1 MQLLYPSKV
10 MNLSLLTL
18 LSAATVLSAPA
29 AVGPAAPWPTD
40 DKTLHTIDR
49 YARYSV
55 AAYCKKLNDNSAN
68 NKVCTNDKGAQY
80 CGDLADAVT
89 VHQFHATESIS
100 GNVAVSNMSQ
110 SIVVSFR
117 GTASIGD
124 ILKDLRV
131 NLKDPKKHL
140 ERMAAAPQAIGAV
153 PPAASPGD
161 ADPALP
167 LCSKC
172 KVHAGFWEA
181 FRGVKDVLKRVLKE
195 QREQHPGHQVVV
207 TGHSLGGAVASI
219 AAGYL
224 RKSGIDVD
232 AYTYGSPRIG
242 DPAFASFISSQ
253 KNGVTT
259 RVTNGRDPVTVVP
272 GVGFGYAHTTPE
284 YWFPSRVEQPKNVT
298 ICEGVQNFSCSGQ
311 FNISLWYVGDHSS
324 SKYARG
330 FEACPEQKKLEAEM
344 LQAQAFT
351 EADVEEWERVGFV
364 DGADQIKAAQL

>member
-1 MQLLYPSKV
+1 M
-10 MNLSLLTL
+10 
-18 LSAATVLSAPA
+18 TV
-29 AVGPAAPWPTD
+29 T
-40 DKTLHTIDR
+40 
-49 YARYSV
+49 
-55 AAYCKKLNDNSAN
+55 
-68 NKVCTNDKGAQY
+68 Q
-80 CGDLADAVT
+80 ADV
-89 VHQFHATESIS
+89 Q
-100 GNVAVSNMSQ
+100 VSS
-110 SIVVSFR
+110 
-117 GTASIGD
+117 
-124 ILKDLRV
+124 
-131 NLKDPKKHL
+131 
-140 ERMAAAPQAIGAV
+140 
-153 PPAASPGD
+153 ASPGD

-195 QREQHPGHQVVV
+195 QRERHPGHQVVV

-224 RKSGIDVD
+224 RKSGINVD

-344 LQAQAFT
+344 SQAQAFT

>member
-1 MQLLYPSKV
+1 MQFLHPSKV
-10 MNLSLLTL
+10 INLSLLTL
-18 LSAATVLSAPA
+18 LSAAIALSAPA
-29 AVGPAAPWPTD
+29 AAGPPAPWPTD

-55 AAYCKKLNDNSAN
+55 AAYCKKLNDNSVN
-68 NKVCTNDKGAQY
+68 NKVCTNKDVRY

-89 VHQFHATESIS
+89 VHQFHASNSIS
-100 GNVAVSNMSQ
+100 GNVAVSNKSK

-124 ILKDLRV
+124 ILKDLHV

-140 ERMAAAPQAIGAV
+140 ERMAAVPQAIGAV

-161 ADPALP
+161 ADPVLP

-172 KVHAGFWEA
+172 RVHAGFWEA
-181 FRGVKDVLKRVLKE
+181 FRGVKDVLNKVLKE
-195 QREQHPGHQVVV
+195 QRERHPGHRVVV

-224 RKSGIDVD
+224 RKGGVHVD

-242 DPAFASFISSQ
+242 DPAFVSFISSQ

-284 YWFPSRVEQPKNVT
+284 YWFPSRVEEPKNVK

-311 FNISLWYVGDHSS
+311 FNVSLLYLGDHSS
-324 SKYARG
+324 SKYSRG

-344 LQAQAFT
+344 SQAQAFT

-364 DGADQIKAAQL
+364 DDADQIKAAQL